1 MKRIEVSLGIE
12 EEERILRQG
21 SKSFVESTTMKL
33 KKRYLQS
40 ISNVTHDE
48 RRPMDW
54 ICERTDNLFVYVEN
68 VIWSYPS
75 TVIDAVGSEFIEGAT
90 LDGISQNGI
99 I

>member
-1 MKRIEVSLGIE
+1 
-12 EEERILRQG
+12 
-21 SKSFVESTTMKL
+21 
-33 KKRYLQS
+33 
-40 ISNVTHDE
+40 
-48 RRPMDW
+48 MDW
-54 ICERTDNLFVYVEN
+54 ICERADNLFVYVEN